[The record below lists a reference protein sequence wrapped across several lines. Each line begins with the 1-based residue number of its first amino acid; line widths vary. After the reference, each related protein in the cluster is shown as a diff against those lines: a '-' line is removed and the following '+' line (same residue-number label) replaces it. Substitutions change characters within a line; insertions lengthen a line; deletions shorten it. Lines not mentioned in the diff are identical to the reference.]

1 MNFVPNTDSQRNQLL
16 ARIGLESVED
26 LFADIPKEVRLQRP
40 LDIRRGMAEQE
51 VVRHIKGLANLNAT
65 VEDYSSYLGAGAYE
79 HFIPSFVDQLL
90 LRSEFYSA
98 YTPYQPEISQGTL
111 QAIYEYQTLVC
122 QLTGM
127 DAANAS
133 MYDGAS
139 ALAEAAL
146 MTCDATR
153 RGKVLVLETVHPEY
167 RDVLKAYL
175 QPRGIELVGIPFKD
189 GTTDLS
195 ILETALQQEDTAG
208 VLIQNPNFFGGVE
221 RAEEIA
227 QLAHAKGALLVMAVN
242 PVSLGLLKSPGEIGA
257 DIAVGEGQAFGN
269 PLNFGGPYL
278 GFLATQDKFVR
289 RMPGRIVGSA
299 LDKNGRKGYVLTLQA
314 REQHIRR
321 EKATSN
327 ICSNQALC
335 ALAFTMHLS
344 ALGKKGIKEL
354 AYLNLQNAHYA
365 AREIAKIPGMCLA
378 FSGPFF
384 HEFVVHSK
392 IEPAKVNALLLEE
405 RIIGGLDLARFY
417 PELDHHLLF
426 CVTETKRK
434 ADIDRLVVRLGEI
447 QC

>member
-1 MNFVPNTDSQRNQLL
+1 MNFVPNTDSQQERLL
-16 ARIGLESVED
+16 ARIGVKSVED
-26 LFADIPKEVRLQRP
+26 LFADIPEEIRMHRP
-40 LDIRRGMAEQE
+40 LAIRGGMSEQE
-51 VVRHIKGLANLNAT
+51 LVKHVKELANLNKT

-90 LRSEFYSA
+90 LRSEFYTA

-122 QLTGM
+122 ELTGM
-127 DAANAS
+127 DVANAS

-153 RGKVLVLETVHPEY
+153 REKVLVLQTVHPEY
-167 RDVLKAYL
+167 RDVLKTYL
-175 QPRGIELVGIPFKD
+175 PPRGVELIEIPYKD
-189 GTTDLS
+189 GVLDRS
-195 ILETALQQEDTAG
+195 ALEVAFQEDIAG
-208 VLIQNPNFFGGVE
+208 VLVQNPNFFGRIE
-221 RAEEIA
+221 MAEEIIE
-227 QLAHAKGALLVMAVN
+227 LAHAKGALVVMAVN
-242 PVSLGLLKSPGEIGA
+242 PVSLGLLKSPGECGA
-257 DIAVGEGQAFGN
+257 DIVVGEGQAFGN

-278 GFLATQDKFVR
+278 GFLAVRDKFVR
-289 RMPGRIVGSA
+289 RMPGRIVGA
-299 LDKNGRKGYVLTLQA
+299 TTDKNGKKGYVLTLQA

-327 ICSNQALC
+327 ICSNEALC

-344 ALGKKGIKEL
+344 ALGKTGVVEL

-365 AREIAKIPGMCLA
+365 AREITKIPGMRLA
-378 FSGPFF
+378 FAGPFF
-384 HEFVVHSK
+384 HEFVIETK
-392 IEPAKVNALLLEE
+392 LEPAKINALLLKDK
-405 RIIGGLDLARFY
+405 IIGGLDLARFY

-434 ADIDRLVVRLGEI
+434 VDIDRLVARLGEI
-447 QC
+447 Q